1 MNSTVAFRA
10 ATILLLSATSLRAQ
24 DTLFTQTEKLVVQVT
39 EITDESIRYVY
50 PNETLTNS
58 IAKNVVKK
66 IHFASGRVQEFTQ
79 FSNLQQVK
87 SWEDWEKVSL
97 TKLEHEVKGL
107 IRLEEVTSKARG
119 TTGVSNV
126 TRVKDR
132 AYKKLKIETAML
144 GGAIA
149 FITDEDIEG
158 NRNYGNS
165 TTPAEA
171 FMSGIAYAES
181 VPQASEVADWI
192 SRFQTF
198 NHVQTITQGN
208 NAVEPNIGNG
218 SGNVFLPAPEQ
229 EGALT
234 YLTTSIDRFNNARF
248 RVTHLQDNSITLLI
262 RDKKNTYN
270 YVVMGR

>member
-1 MNSTVAFRA
+1 MKPSALLA
-10 ATILLLSATSLRAQ
+10 AAAMFFTASAVQAQ
-24 DTLFTQTEKLVVQVT
+24 DTIYTLSEKLVVQVT
-39 EITDESIRYVY
+39 EITDESVKYVF

-58 IAKNVVKK
+58 IAKNLVKK
-66 IHFASGRVQEFTQ
+66 IHFSSGRVQEFTQ
-79 FSNLQQVK
+79 FSNLQKVN
-87 SWEDWEKVSL
+87 SWEDWEKVSV

-119 TTGVSNV
+119 ATGVSNV

-132 AYKKLKIETAML
+132 AYTKLKIEAAML
-144 GGAIA
+144 GAAIVY
-149 FITDEDIEG
+149 ITDEDIEG

-165 TTPAEA
+165 STPAEA
-171 FMSGIAYAES
+171 FMSGMAYAET

-198 NHVQTITQGN
+198 NHVQTIAQGN
-208 NAVEPNIGNG
+208 NAVEPSIGKG
-218 SGNVFLPAPEQ
+218 SGNVFLQAPEQ

-234 YLTTSIDRFNNARF
+234 FLSTSVDRFDNARF
-248 RVTHLQDNSITLLI
+248 RVTHLQDNTITLLI
-262 RDKKNTYN
+262 KDKKNTYN